1 MARSCWYQGVEMRD
15 MFARKGQRR
24 NLSPSSFQKQKMDSP
39 AASVSQMHRAR
50 SKSSSERVDATDS
63 YFNGGGTLNDKRG
76 SISSIKHRNVYN
88 LAIFDVD
95 NSSDP
100 FSERSNDIH
109 NNNLDST
116 HRVSGSTRNLLAGR
130 ELIIGERIRSRTRT
144 LSGSGDVGDRSGSKS
159 RSQHHSS
166 TESRYDVRIAE
177 LINVVLLT
185 CVFVLGVL
193 SAVFVIVCYKHGDFG
208 MGPVRGG
215 RGRTELFQP
224 FPEAEQLA
232 VIDEHYL
239 DPVIPSLDEY
249 LEDNECDGE
258 NKLGMSLTMLLVNSY
273 Y

>member
-1 MARSCWYQGVEMRD
+1 
-15 MFARKGQRR
+15 
-24 NLSPSSFQKQKMDSP
+24 MDSP